1 MVEEK
6 THNPGTKRLDLNKY
20 FMQAVD
26 RAYFRA
32 FPGNIRGQST
42 SNTYDSNHL
51 TRKEF
56 LENPE
61 LFYKKP
67 DRTPEFSITRLSVIK
82 DIEVFNVKFPSPV
95 QTKHTENNIA
105 HGLLFKNK
113 VKDSPTSLILL
124 PGWGKINLWEEKKI
138 ALSLA
143 KNNIDC
149 FILKL
154 PFHFERAPG
163 GAWSGEYALTG
174 DLQRTVEGTRQLVVE
189 VRTVNSWLRK
199 RAKKVVISG
208 ISLGGMMAHLA
219 MAVEA
224 FDAGITILAGGN
236 NASIIWEGIGTRRVK
251 ENIIRAGFTREQVN
265 HVFQIINP
273 TILAKHNKTRNT
285 LMMNG
290 LYDEVIPARFT
301 NELWEALGRPKI
313 KWYPCAHLNIIFFMK
328 TVVKDMIQFIHETI

>member
-1 MVEEK
+1 MVEGK
-6 THNPGTKRLDLNKY
+6 THNSGTKRLDLYKY

-32 FPGNIRGQST
+32 FPGNIRVQHR
-42 SNTYDSNHL
+42 SNTYALNHL
-51 TRKEF
+51 TREEF

-82 DIEVFNVKFPSPV
+82 DVEVLDVKFPSPV
-95 QTKHTENNIA
+95 QVEHTENNIA

-113 VKDSPTSLILL
+113 VKESSLSLILL
-124 PGWGKINLWEEKKI
+124 HGWGRINLWEEKKI
-138 ALSLA
+138 ALRLA
-143 KNNIDC
+143 RNNIDC

-154 PFHFERAPG
+154 PFHLERAPG
-163 GAWSGEYALTG
+163 GTWSGEYSLTG
-174 DLQRTVEGTRQLVVE
+174 NLQRTVEGTRQIVVE

-199 RAKKVVISG
+199 QAKKVVISG
-208 ISLGGMMAHLA
+208 ISLGGMLAHLA

-236 NASIIWEGIGTRRVK
+236 NAGIIWDGIATRNVRK
-251 ENIIRAGFTREQVN
+251 DIIKAGFTREQAS
-265 HVFQIINP
+265 QIYKIINP
-273 TILAKHNKTRNT
+273 TILAKHNKTRNI

-290 LYDEVIPARFT
+290 LYDEVIPTRFT
-301 NELWEALGRPKI
+301 NELWETLGRPKI

-328 TVVKDMIQFIHETI
+328 SIIKDMIKFIHETI